1 MKTRFTGIA
10 AIAMLLTLSASA
22 QTSWQITGNSN
33 TTNSNFIGT
42 TNKIA
47 FKIRTN
53 NVVRMTINTNGNVGI
68 GTTAPQSKLD
78 VGGTITGFDSYFGS
92 RFPLSVGTSG

>member
-1 MKTRFTGIA
+1 MIKTCFMKTKFTCIIIA
-10 AIAMLLTLSASA
+10 VMILQLTTNA

-33 TTNSNFIGT
+33 TANNNFIGT

-53 NVVRMTINTNGNVGI
+53 NLVRMTINTNGNVGI
-68 GTTAPQSKLD
+68 GTTTPKSTLD
-78 VGGTITGFDSYFGS
+78 VAGGICLLY
-92 RFPLSVGTSG
+92 TSPSPRD